1 MTHTLSAP
9 PTLSAT
15 LPPAMPPTYGS
26 AAATP
31 PRTTSVPATS
41 GGLDL
46 RKFTAPTL
54 SDCLN
59 RVKSELGP
67 QAVVLATRT
76 VKVPVFFG
84 LIKREQIEITAGR
97 GLRRKPQPA
106 APQAAQAAQ
115 AAPTQMKPSVPGQ
128 ELLASHAAS
137 TSAVLG
143 VTKEV
148 SELKKLVGD
157 LTSQFQNSQT
167 PDLPPA
173 LAATLRQLKSE
184 EVSGG
189 LAREIVEAVRD
200 ALPAEALK
208 DEAAVRAAVVEEVAR
223 RLPTAGE
230 SKRPAPGRP
239 HIVALVG
246 PTGVGKTTTI
256 AKLAADMRVRRGA
269 KVALITIDT
278 YRIAAVDQL
287 RRYAEII
294 DAPLLVVNTPQEI
307 SDAVARVADHDYV
320 LIDTAGRSPRDAV
333 KLKELQDFL
342 AAAKPAETHL
352 VLSTTCGRPSMMLA
366 IERFAQVKADK
377 LIFTKLDEA
386 DGVGATLDA
395 VAARKLPVSYLTVGQ
410 DVPDDIEL
418 AESRKLAERILS
430 RRDQ

>member
-1 MTHTLSAP
+1 MTQTLTAP
-9 PTLSAT
+9 PTMSAT
-15 LPPAMPPTYGS
+15 LPPAMPATY
-26 AAATP
+26 AATP
-31 PRTTSVPATS
+31 SSAAKSVPATS

-46 RKFTAPTL
+46 RKFTAATL

-59 RVKSELGP
+59 QVKSELGP

-97 GLRRKPQPA
+97 GLRRNPKPA
-106 APQAAQAAQ
+106 APQQP
-115 AAPTQMKPSVPGQ
+115 APQMKPIVPGQ
-128 ELLASHAAS
+128 DLLASSAAS

-167 PDLPPA
+167 PDLPPT
-173 LAATLRQLKSE
+173 LAQALRQLKNE
-184 EVSGG
+184 EVSAG
-189 LAREIVEAVRD
+189 LAREIVETVRD

-208 DEAAVRAAVVEEVAR
+208 DDAAVQAAVVDEVAR

-307 SDAVARVADHDYV
+307 ADAVARVADHDYV

-366 IERFAQVKADK
+366 IERFASVKADK
-377 LIFTKLDEA
+377 MIFTKLDEA

-418 AESRKLAERILS
+418 ADSRKLAERILS